1 MERKL
6 IGGAIVAAAMA
17 LAVVLWPATPIADED
32 WVMGDIGR
40 VATALGVRPTAEGKY
55 DVSEILCEVLSKL
68 DIDCST
74 SCFIRFDNAV
84 DVYRG
89 NTACLQVST
98 VPGSVCSILVTLPSG
113 RTSTASGLSAQTATS
128 SGTAIWSWLVSGN
141 TGPGTGAIQVTAATS
156 TGESCTAETEWIVR
170 QK

>member
-1 MERKL
+1 
-6 IGGAIVAAAMA
+6 
-17 LAVVLWPATPIADED
+17 
-32 WVMGDIGR
+32 MGDIGR
-40 VATALGVRPTAEGKY
+40 VATALGVEPTEEGKY
-55 DVSEILCEVLSKL
+55 DVSEILCEVLARL

-89 NTACLQVST
+89 NTACLQIST

-113 RTSTASGLSAQTATS
+113 RTSTASGLSKQTASS
-128 SGTAIWSWLVSGN
+128 SGTVIWSWLVSGN
-141 TGPGTGAIQVTAATS
+141 TGPGKGTIQVTT
-156 TGESCTAETEWIVR
+156 TTPDGESCTAETEWIVR